1 MFKFKPIKQKRVYTE
16 IIEQIK
22 QMVVRGELKPGDRLT
37 SERELAEQLQVS
49 RASVREAFS
58 ALDLLGILESK
69 TGEGTF
75 IRQQPDA
82 AVIEPLAL
90 VFMLYKDSNLEVL
103 EFRTMLE
110 TEGAALAA
118 EGATPADIERLKMHL
133 LAMQSEILNNKLG
146 AVPDAQFHITIA
158 EITGNRVLVYMMNT
172 IFDLL
177 VETMRYSREKLFLR
191 LGNREKLFAQHEKIY
206 QAIAAGN
213 PEAARQ
219 AMRCHLKFVWEEIS
233 PYEKNPR
240 G

>member
-1 MFKFKPIKQKRVYTE
+1 MFRFKPIKQKRVYTE

-22 QMVVRGELKPGDRLT
+22 QMLVRGELKPGDRLT
-37 SERELAEQLQVS
+37 SERELAEQVHVS

-110 TEGAALAA
+110 VEGVALAA
-118 EGATPADIERLKMHL
+118 ERALPADIERLEKHL
-133 LAMQSEILNNKLG
+133 VDMQSEILSNKLG

-158 EITGNRVLVYMMNT
+158 EITGNRALVYMMNT
-172 IFDLL
+172 ISDLL
-177 VETMRYSREKLFLR
+177 VETMRYSREKLFMR
-191 LGNREKLFAQHEKIY
+191 PGNSEKLFAQHTEIY
-206 QAIAAGN
+206 QAIAASD
-213 PEAARQ
+213 PEVARQ
-219 AMRCHLKFVWEEIS
+219 AMRCHLKFVREEIS

-240 G
+240 S